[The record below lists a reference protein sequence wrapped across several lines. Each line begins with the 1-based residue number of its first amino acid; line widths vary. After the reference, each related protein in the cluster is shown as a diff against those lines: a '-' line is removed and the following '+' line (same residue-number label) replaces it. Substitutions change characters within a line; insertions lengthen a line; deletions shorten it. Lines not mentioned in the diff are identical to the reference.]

1 MQDQSTQDAQT
12 GDAAHVRF
20 DQAFV
25 VWLKISLLSFGGP
38 AGQIA
43 VMHRLL
49 VEELKWVSETRF
61 LHALNFCMLLPGPEA
76 QQLTI
81 YLGWLLHRVRG
92 GVVAGVM
99 FVLPGALIVLVL
111 SILYVSYQQTMA
123 MGAIFFGVKA
133 AVLAIV
139 VTALWRLAG
148 RILRQARLI
157 AITMASFLASFVFG
171 VPFPLVILGAAL
183 TALLWRVPTGGAD
196 DKAAESNDTANDTAN
211 DTVNDTG
218 GETSGETSGD
228 PADPAAASRGAQPII
243 DRRVTDHR
251 AAPSNR
257 SALRAAGICAVLWL
271 APVVI
276 LHGWLGAGHIYV
288 QQGMFFSQVAVVT
301 FGGAYAVLSYM
312 AQQTV
317 GHYGWLSAGEM
328 LDGLGM
334 AETTPGPL
342 IMVTQFVGF
351 IGAYRNPG
359 MLDPMLAG
367 TLGALVT
374 TWVTFAPCF
383 LWIFLGAPYIE
394 ALRGN
399 RLLATALTGITAAVV
414 GVVLNLAIWFGLRVM
429 FGDLVEVTVPITGQ
443 ALQLPAIAS
452 FDPLASAITVSAF
465 LAIAVFRVGMIKVL
479 TTSAC
484 LGLAAGS
491 VGLV

>member
-1 MQDQSTQDAQT
+1 MQDQPTQDAQT
-12 GDAAHVRF
+12 GNAVHVRF
-20 DQAFV
+20 DQAFL

-49 VEELKWVSETRF
+49 VEELKWVSEKRF

-92 GVVAGVM
+92 GVVAGVL
-99 FVLPGALIVLVL
+99 FVLPGALIVLAL
-111 SILYVSYQQTMA
+111 SMLYVTYQQTMA
-123 MGAIFFGVKA
+123 MTSIFFGIKA

-139 VTALWRLAG
+139 ATALWRLAG
-148 RILRQARLI
+148 RILRHGRLI
-157 AITMASFLASFVFG
+157 AITAASFLASFVFG

-183 TALLWRVPTGGAD
+183 TALLWRVPAD
-196 DKAAESNDTANDTAN
+196 GK
-211 DTVNDTG
+211 
-218 GETSGETSGD
+218 GD
-228 PADPAAASRGAQPII
+228 RPDDADEHGII
-243 DRRVTDHR
+243 DRRIASHGTT
-251 AAPSNR
+251 PTSR
-257 SALRAAGICAVLWL
+257 SALRAAFVCAMLWL
-271 APVVI
+271 APVV
-276 LHGWLGAGHIYV
+276 LLYGWLGAGHIYV

-317 GHYGWLSAGEM
+317 GHYGWLNAGEM

-359 MLDPMLAG
+359 VLDPMLAG
-367 TLGALVT
+367 MLGALVT

-414 GVVLNLAIWFGLRVM
+414 GVILNLAIWFGLRVM
-429 FGDLVEVTVPITGQ
+429 FADLVEVTLPVTGR
-443 ALQLPAIAS
+443 ALQVPAIAS
-452 FDPLASAITVSAF
+452 FDPLASAITIAAF
-465 LAIAVFRVGMIKVL
+465 VAIVIFKVGMIRVL
-479 TTSAC
+479 ATSAC
-484 LGLAAGS
+484 LGFAAGS

>member
-1 MQDQSTQDAQT
+1 MVSGNSELDGMNSDT
-12 GDAAHVRF
+12 GIRF
-20 DQAFV
+20 QRALF

-49 VEELKWVSETRF
+49 VDELKWVSEKRF

-92 GVVAGVM
+92 GIVAGVL
-99 FVLPGALIVLVL
+99 FVAPGALTVLLL
-111 SILYVSYQQTMA
+111 SIVYVTYQQSMA
-123 MGAIFFGVKA
+123 VSAVFFGVKA

-139 VTALWRLAG
+139 TTALWRLAQKVI
-148 RILRQARLI
+148 RKRRLMII
-157 AITMASFLASFVFG
+157 AAGSFIASFVFA
-171 VPFPLVILGAAL
+171 VPFPLVIIGAAL
-183 TALLWRVPTGGAD
+183 VAFLAGTRLSPDQAGEANDDGDDDRRAIDSRVTTQPPPRHRALLV
-196 DKAAESNDTANDTAN
+196 
-211 DTVNDTG
+211 
-218 GETSGETSGD
+218 
-228 PADPAAASRGAQPII
+228 
-243 DRRVTDHR
+243 
-251 AAPSNR
+251 
-257 SALRAAGICAVLWL
+257 ALVCGLLWL
-271 APVVI
+271 TPVVV
-276 LHGWLGAGHIYV
+276 LYGWLGAGHIYT
-288 QQGMFFSQVAVVT
+288 QQAMFFSQVAVVT

-317 GHYGWLSAGEM
+317 GHYGWLTAGEM

-351 IGAYRNPG
+351 IGAYRSPG
-359 MLDPMLAG
+359 ILDPMLAG
-367 TLGALVT
+367 CLGALVT

-399 RLLATALTGITAAVV
+399 RMLAVALTGITAAVV

-429 FGDLVEVTVPITGQ
+429 FTELVELPLMIGEMTV
-443 ALQLPAIAS
+443 ALPSLTS
-452 FDPLASAITVSAF
+452 FDPLASAIMGASL
-465 LAIAVFRVGMIKVL
+465 LAIAKFRVGMIKVL
-479 TTSAC
+479 ATSAAA
-484 LGLAAGS
+484 GLALGS
-491 VGLV
+491 VGLA